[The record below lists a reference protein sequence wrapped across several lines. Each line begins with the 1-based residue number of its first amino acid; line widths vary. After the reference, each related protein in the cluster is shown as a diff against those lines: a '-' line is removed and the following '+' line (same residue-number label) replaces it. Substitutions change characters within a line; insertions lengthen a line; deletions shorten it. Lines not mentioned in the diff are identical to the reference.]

1 VPFRYRDLGTMAVI
15 GRSRAIADFGRF
27 QLKGFLAWLGWS
39 MVHLMLLVDFRSRLM
54 VYVNWS
60 WAWFTYGRGARLLT
74 GRGDTGI
81 ARKERSR
88 SENEKT

>member
-1 VPFRYRDLGTMAVI
+1 MAVI

-27 QLKGFLAWLGWS
+27 NSRAFLPGCAWS

-60 WAWFTYGRGARLLT
+60 WAWFTYGAAR
-74 GRGDTGI
+74 
-81 ARKERSR
+81 AC
-88 SENEKT
+88 